1 MLKVKLEPGLRIGRD
16 TLYTVPSE
24 LLLLLKAI
32 HEHGSLLKAIEDI
45 EVSYR
50 HAWGLLG
57 RWEAITGHKLA
68 VFTRGHGTALTLF
81 GSRLAQTSEWL
92 DEKMGGALP
101 GLERDLVH
109 HLDVPAA
116 DEGARIRINAS
127 NDIALIKLKERLQ
140 PRMKVDLR
148 FEGSIHSLDS
158 LARGDCDIAGFHMPD
173 PPALLGQLVAEFRRR
188 LHGVEHLIAL
198 LFARHQGLMVR
209 SGRKLRVRGLADLAR
224 PGVRFVNREP

>member
-81 GSRLAQTSEWL
+81 GARLAQAGEWL
-92 DEKMGGALP
+92 DERMTDALP
-101 GLERDLVH
+101 ALERDLVR
-109 HLDVPAA
+109 HLDVPGEDEAA
-116 DEGARIRINAS
+116 RVRINAS
-127 NDIALIKLKERLQ
+127 NDVALLKLKERLQ
-140 PRMKVDLR
+140 SRMVLDLR
-148 FEGSIHSLDS
+148 FE
-158 LARGDCDIAGFHMPD
+158 
-173 PPALLGQLVAEFRRR
+173 
-188 LHGVEHLIAL
+188 
-198 LFARHQGLMVR
+198 
-209 SGRKLRVRGLADLAR
+209 
-224 PGVRFVNREP
+224 